1 MSQDNNEALSQE
13 QPVEINRNQN
23 ESPNTLKDQNGDK
36 SEQVPAQKQEKH
48 PGNEHEMKLKPQYL
62 APWYKGSNKLLNKV
76 AIITG
81 GDSGIGRS
89 VAILFAREGAKVVI
103 SYLNEDE
110 DAKETQY
117 LVEKEGS
124 KAILFKADLKIKQNC
139 IDLVETTI
147 KHYGQLDIL
156 VNNAGEQHATED
168 ILEITEENFINT
180 WHTKFFSMFWIT
192 QQALNYLKE
201 GSSIINTSSVTAYAG
216 KDTLVDY
223 ASTNGAIVA
232 FTRSLALQLASK
244 KIRVN
249 SVAPG
254 PIWTP
259 LIPSS
264 FGKDLSEEK
273 IKEFGKSTPLGR
285 PGQPEEV
292 APSYVFLASQDSSY
306 YTGQTLHPNGGKI
319 VNA

>member
-1 MSQDNNEALSQE
+1 MSQNISNEYSE
-13 QPVEINRNQN
+13 QPVQF
-23 ESPNTLKDQNGDK
+23 TLK
-36 SEQVPAQKQEKH
+36 EQEGKKPEEVPAQKQEKH
-48 PGNEHEMKLKPQYL
+48 PGNEHEMKSKPQYL
-62 APWYKGSNKLLNKV
+62 APWYKGANKLENKV

-89 VAILFAREGAKVVI
+89 VAILFAREGANVVI
-103 SYLNEDE
+103 SYLDEDT
-110 DAKETQY
+110 DAKETQS
-117 LVEKEGS
+117 LVEKEGR
-124 KAILFKADLKIKQNC
+124 KALLFKGDLKIKQNC

-147 KHYGQLDIL
+147 KQFGQLDIL

-168 ILEITEENFINT
+168 IREITEENFLNT

-192 QQALNYLKE
+192 QCALNYLKE
-201 GSSIINTSSVTAYAG
+201 GSCIINTSSVTAYSG
-216 KDTLVDY
+216 KNTLVDY

-232 FTRSLALQLASK
+232 FTRSLALQLVSK

-264 FGKDLSEEK
+264 FGKDLSEKTVE
-273 IKEFGKSTPLGR
+273 EFGQNTPLGR

-292 APSYVFLASQDSSY
+292 APTYVFLASQASSY

-319 VNA
+319 VNS

>member
-1 MSQDNNEALSQE
+1 MSQNISNELYEKPVQFNTIEE
-13 QPVEINRNQN
+13 QSGAKP
-23 ESPNTLKDQNGDK
+23 
-36 SEQVPAQKQEKH
+36 EQVPAQKQEKH
-48 PGNEHEMKLKPQYL
+48 PGNENEMKLKPQYL
-62 APWYKGSNKLLNKV
+62 APWYKGTNKLENKV

-89 VAILFAREGAKVVI
+89 VSILFAREGANVVI
-103 SYLNEDE
+103 AYLDEDE
-110 DAKETQY
+110 DAKETKY

-124 KAILFKADLKIKQNC
+124 KALLFRGDLKIKQNC

-147 KHYGQLDIL
+147 QHFGQLDIL
-156 VNNAGEQHATED
+156 VNNAGEQHCTED
-168 ILEITEENFINT
+168 IREITEENFLNT
-180 WHTKFFSMFWIT
+180 WRTKFFSMFWIT

-201 GSSIINTSSVTAYAG
+201 GSVIINTSSVTAYSG

-223 ASTNGAIVA
+223 ASTNGAIVS
-232 FTRSLALQLASK
+232 FTRALALQLASK

-264 FGKDLSEEK
+264 FGKDIDEK
-273 IKEFGKSTPLGR
+273 KS
-285 PGQPEEV
+285 
-292 APSYVFLASQDSSY
+292 
-306 YTGQTLHPNGGKI
+306 
-319 VNA
+319 

>member
-1 MSQDNNEALSQE
+1 MSESQNDQPQNKE
-13 QPVEINRNQN
+13 QPV
-23 ESPNTLKDQNGDK
+23 SMDTLKEQKGDK
-36 SEQVPAQKQEKH
+36 PEQIPAQKQEKH
-48 PGNEHEMKLKPQYL
+48 PGDEHKMKIKPQYL
-62 APWYKGSNKLLNKV
+62 APWYKGTNKLKGKI

-89 VAILFAREGAKVVI
+89 VAILYAREGANLVI
-103 SYLNEDE
+103 SYLNEDK
-110 DAKETQY
+110 DAQETQK
-117 LVEKEGS
+117 LVEKEGG
-124 KAILFKADLKIKQNC
+124 KAILFRADLKIKDNC
-139 IDLVETTI
+139 IKLVETCI
-147 KHYGQLDIL
+147 KEYGQLDIL

-168 ILEITEENFINT
+168 ICEITEENFNNT

-192 QQALNYLKE
+192 QHALNYLKE
-201 GSSIINTSSVTAYAG
+201 GSVIINTSSVTAYSG

-232 FTRSLALQLASK
+232 FTRSLALQLAPK

-264 FGKDLSEEK
+264 FGKDLSEKK
-273 IKEFGKSTPLGR
+273 IEEFGTNSTIGR

-292 APSYVFLASQDSSY
+292 APSYVFFS
-306 YTGQTLHPNGGKI
+306 I
-319 VNA
+319 